1 MKPYILNYS
10 ESTPLTPGAMTYMD
24 TLQINVSTGG
34 HLNTDSTIQTRTLE
48 SDDSDE
54 FYLNPTD
61 TLKNTST
68 IVTKTLEATDDDS
81 IFSEST
87 LSTATTEPSDPDELD
102 TLALYK
108 YKKDH
113 LSCMSTVS
121 TESIEP
127 SDPDEITL
135 N

>member
-10 ESTPLTPGAMTYMD
+10 ESTTLTPGAMTYID
-24 TLQINVSTGG
+24 TLQINISTGS
-34 HLNTDSTIQTRTLE
+34 HPKTDSTIETRTLE

-54 FYLNPTD
+54 IYLNSTGIFA
-61 TLKNTST
+61 NTST

-81 IFSEST
+81 IFSDST

-102 TLALYK
+102 TISLYK
-108 YKKDH
+108 YRKGY
-113 LSCMSTVS
+113 LSCMSTVC